1 MAIMLPTVPFR
12 IAVIFAATVGV
23 AIFNSI
29 AVAGC
34 DLDKPLPPWRRRLV
48 EWSSTFFCGM
58 MLRAAGFWWPRVRG
72 LEHWEAA
79 KKSGAVSVGGEGGGG
94 GGCSGASAD
103 GLLPG
108 CCCGLLLLPSSHSI
122 EHRHNTSSPNPK

>member
-79 KKSGAVSVGGEGGGG
+79 KKSGAVSVGGGEVGHGLVDGGWPVR
-94 GGCSGASAD
+94 
-103 GLLPG
+103 LLTFV
-108 CCCGLLLLPSSHSI
+108 CCLDAVAV
-122 EHRHNTSSPNPK
+122 